1 MLIISQQQI
10 IIILIIAKVNLF
22 FQCDYYSLSADI
34 ELAIFW
40 VYNSFWSLVI
50 GSKDIRIL
58 GNLFDLAITPS
69 ESAWFI

>member
-34 ELAIFW
+34 ELAIFG
-40 VYNSFWSLVI
+40 FT
-50 GSKDIRIL
+50 IL
-58 GNLFDLAITPS
+58 FGL
-69 ESAWFI
+69 